1 MEIMTQNLSTVF
13 DASPE
18 KGTGKQPRNRAGEKN
33 PVEEKMLAK
42 AVYECQRGWYHRGQ
56 NTILLLCVF
65 PPDSPGEGLGK
76 GFFHEEIDAGK

>member
-1 MEIMTQNLSTVF
+1 MQNLSTVF
-13 DASPE
+13 DTSPE
-18 KGTGKQPRNRAGEKN
+18 KGTGKQPRNRGGEKN

-42 AVYECQRGWYHRGQ
+42 AVYECKRGWYHREQ

-65 PPDSPGEGLGK
+65 PPDSLGEGLGK